1 MVVEMKKTQREAELV
16 AARRAIE
23 KVALKE
29 HKAVEEVRTAMIEAM
44 TEGFNSKDPSARA
57 MWTQIP
63 CEGEMP
69 TPEELIAWVGKRL
82 NGGQFAL
89 VNKNWTRGHEK
100 LDTKVECLKTPS
112 LTEP

>member
-29 HKAVEEVRTAMIEAM
+29 HKTVEEVRTAMIEAM

-57 MWTQIP
+57 LWQTIP

-69 TPEELIAWVGKRL
+69 TPEELIAWAGKRL
-82 NGGQFAL
+82 RDGRL
-89 VNKNWTRGHEK
+89 
-100 LDTKVECLKTPS
+100 S
-112 LTEP
+112 

>member
-1 MVVEMKKTQREAELV
+1 MVIEMLKAQREAELA

-23 KVALKE
+23 KVARRE
-29 HKAVEEVRTAMIEAM
+29 HKAVEEVRADMIEAM
-44 TEGFNSKDPSARA
+44 SEGFNSKDPSARA

-82 NGGQFAL
+82 NGGQF
-89 VNKNWTRGHEK
+89 
-100 LDTKVECLKTPS
+100 S
-112 LTEP
+112 

>member
-57 MWTQIP
+57 MWAQIP

-69 TPEELIAWVGKRL
+69 TPEELIAWVGKGL
-82 NGGQFAL
+82 NGGQC
-89 VNKNWTRGHEK
+89 TSQ
-100 LDTKVECLKTPS
+100 PS
-112 LTEP
+112 LFVNDYSCSMVCRRKRVGCI